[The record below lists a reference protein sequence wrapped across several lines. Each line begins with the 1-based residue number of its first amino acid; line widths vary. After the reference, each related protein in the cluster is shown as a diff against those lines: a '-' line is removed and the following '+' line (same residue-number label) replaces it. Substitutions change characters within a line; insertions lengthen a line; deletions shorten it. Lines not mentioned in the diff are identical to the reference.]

1 MNHSPKYYLLT
12 LLLICLPGAADEWR
26 SVPTSSQL
34 NYAVDF
40 QGLPIEGQFKHFSV
54 HYSATKNLLVTVDI
68 GSADMSDDELNSE
81 IAGADWFDAE
91 RFGKAVFSS
100 DTIIKNSPSEG
111 EFSAEGTLTLKGI
124 SKSVHVPFRWQQDS
138 QQPNSASMMGQL
150 VLQRSDFSIGIGDW
164 SSGEQIGIDVSVS
177 FSVLMQRQTEA
188 STN

>member
-124 SKSVHVPFRWQQDS
+124 SKSVHVPFRW
-138 QQPNSASMMGQL
+138 
-150 VLQRSDFSIGIGDW
+150 
-164 SSGEQIGIDVSVS
+164 
-177 FSVLMQRQTEA
+177 
-188 STN
+188 